1 VLLSLAPLEEV
12 NALLTQTTVTLLPT
26 LQHLSAL
33 FALKVLAPLEANAT
47 LLQVHACPQLVPF
60 LQPLF
65 AQTIKYVRQLLTEL
79 NHVLPSI
86 APLQLNALQT
96 TAPKPQLRFVLCAL
110 KVNALLMK
118 NVIPLKAHQQ
128 WEFVNQLLLASPT
141 LAL

>member
-1 VLLSLAPLEEV
+1 
-12 NALLTQTTVTLLPT
+12 
-26 LQHLSAL
+26 
-33 FALKVLAPLEANAT
+33 
-47 LLQVHACPQLVPF
+47 VPRI
-60 LQPLF
+60 QPLF

-79 NHVLPSI
+79 NHVLLSI

-96 TAPKPQLRFVLCAL
+96 TAPQPQLEFRFVLCAL

-128 WEFVNQLLLASPT
+128 WEFANQLLLASPT